1 MPKQHLRRVPGR
13 SNLRSPPTP
22 TPTTAPPR
30 TTTPSLRR
38 IPKDPN
44 LRSSY
49 TNTDILVPA
58 PLRIHKA
65 TPTSTSAAVAT
76 ARVSREEEAKTK
88 EIEDE
93 MIKGKTQAAILEAGE
108 ETGVEWWVPDVCF

>member
-13 SNLRSPPTP
+13 SNLRS
-22 TPTTAPPR
+22 TPTTTP
-30 TTTPSLRR
+30 TTTTPTAHSTPSLRR

-65 TPTSTSAAVAT
+65 TPTSTSAAAT